1 MAKDKD
7 KLEQLRNHLKQL
19 KLDKVTARLD
29 AALENAEK
37 LKLGRIDFLLDLL
50 GEEAIQRHN
59 RAVERRVYD
68 ASFSETKTFDTF
80 DWKFQ
85 PELNVGQVKDLAELR
100 FIEEARPLLL
110 LGKPGT
116 GKTHLAIAFGMR
128 ACERGYRVRFYKA
141 KDLFKALYAT
151 LADDTTQRF
160 LGRLTRHPLLI
171 IDELAYFKGKPEHA
185 YLFFDLMQARY
196 EKAATILTSNL
207 RVSEWGDVLGDA
219 KLTAAIVD
227 RLMHRA
233 HVINIKNGRSYR
245 SEGPD
250 GPGSAI
256 LPSAERDDR

>member
-1 MAKDKD
+1 M
-7 KLEQLRNHLKQL
+7 
-19 KLDKVTARLD
+19 
-29 AALENAEK
+29 
-37 LKLGRIDFLLDLL
+37 
-50 GEEAIQRHN
+50 
-59 RAVERRVYD
+59 
-68 ASFSETKTFDTF
+68 
-80 DWKFQ
+80 
-85 PELNVGQVKDLAELR
+85 
-100 FIEEARPLLL
+100 
-110 LGKPGT
+110 
-116 GKTHLAIAFGMR
+116 
-128 ACERGYRVRFYKA
+128 RFYKA

-151 LADDTTQRF
+151 LADDTTERF

-196 EKAATILTSNL
+196 EKASTILTSNL

-256 LPSAERDDR
+256 MRPAERDEK

>member
-1 MAKDKD
+1 MAKEKD
-7 KLEQLRNHLKQL
+7 KLEQLRSHLGEL
-19 KLDKVTARLD
+19 KLDRIASRLD
-29 AALENAEK
+29 AVLENAEK
-37 LKLGRIDFLLDLL
+37 LKLGRIEFLLELL

-59 RAVERRVYD
+59 RAVERRVEQ
-68 ASFSETKTFDTF
+68 ASFAETKTFDTF

-85 PELNVGQVKDLAELR
+85 PELNAGQVKDLAELR

-128 ACERGYRVRFYKA
+128 ACERGHRVRFYKA

-151 LADDTTQRF
+151 LADDTTSRF
-160 LGRLTRHPLLI
+160 IARLTRIPLLI
-171 IDELAYFKGKPEHA
+171 IDELAYFQGRPEHA

-196 EKAATILTSNL
+196 EKASTILTSNL

-219 KLTAAIVD
+219 KLTAAIAD

-245 SEGPD
+245 CEGPG
-250 GPGSAI
+250 GPGSTL
-256 LPSAERDDR
+256 LPSAERNGK